1 MREATRVQTDRKRE
15 SGAAL
20 LVAVLL
26 LAMLGVIGLA
36 SMETVTRDRQV
47 AGFQNRARVALYAAD
62 AGVAHAVGIIRAQ
75 AQTLAPGGE
84 AALEGFNPAFPGK
97 GGATNQVLG
106 SDFPAPGSPSY
117 GMDPNASDPTNV
129 ARSGAGDPIHRQG
142 QPVPRLDHEQRCG
155 QRAVARSHLGRARDR
170 LGPGRRQRRD
180 PGRGRELPSVQ
191 LPDPRRPGRIRRA
204 TRDAR
209 RRRCERP
216 PRPIASSAFATCAP
230 ERCCS
235 ASRSWPAP
243 RTTPRSSPPRS
254 RRTCC

>member
-1 MREATRVQTDRKRE
+1 MRQATRVQTDRKRE

-47 AGFQNRARVALYAAD
+47 AGFQNRARVAMYAAD

-97 GGATNQVLG
+97 GGATNQALG

-129 ARSGAGDPIHRQG
+129 LAAAQAIRYIGKGNPCPGWIMSGDVG
-142 QPVPRLDHEQRCG
+142 
-155 QRAVARSHLGRARDR
+155 
-170 LGPGRRQRRD
+170 
-180 PGRGRELPSVQ
+180 SVQ
-191 LPDPRRPGRIRRA
+191 WREALWDVRVIGAAPGGGNVAIQA
-204 TRDAR
+204 AAAN
-209 RRRCERP
+209 CHP
-216 PRPIASSAFATCAP
+216 YN
-230 ERCCS
+230 
-235 ASRSWPAP
+235 
-243 RTTPRSSPPRS
+243 
-254 RRTCC
+254 